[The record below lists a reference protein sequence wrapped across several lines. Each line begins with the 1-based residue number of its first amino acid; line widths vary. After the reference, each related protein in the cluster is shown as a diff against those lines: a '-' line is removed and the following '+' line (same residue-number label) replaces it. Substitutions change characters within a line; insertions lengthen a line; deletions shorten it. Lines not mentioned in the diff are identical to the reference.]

1 MNEDTYY
8 PTEPQKLGEGYAR
21 ARSAAATSGSPL
33 DGPRCGRPRLV
44 EARRDSDHAA
54 MDPHYCPELR
64 VSCAGGDERRRHSR
78 AFRTRCGSSG
88 NTLKRSSDA
97 PRGGRRHGRPQPRAS
112 FGLGCAHLTFVGRQ
126 NRHLGCQLSQPTGHA
141 TVECRG
147 QTRGAVRSTDVRSG
161 ACQCC
166 VLTKHHLL
174 VDPIRPKRC
183 ANPTYIDEIRC
194 PRATQVSKG
203 PLSRIWGRFSTS
215 RQICKPV
222 FATGG
227 DETKRERR
235 ALAAA
240 LLLEVGWTPTAH
252 KTR

>member
-21 ARSAAATSGSPL
+21 ARSAAATSGPPL

-54 MDPHYCPELR
+54 MDPHYCPEPR

-97 PRGGRRHGRPQPRAS
+97 PHGGRRHGRPQPRAS
-112 FGLGCAHLTFVGRQ
+112 FGLGCAHLAFAGRQ
-126 NRHLGCQLSQPTGHA
+126 DRHLGCQFAQPTGHA
-141 TVECRG
+141 TGQCRG

-166 VLTKHHLL
+166 V
-174 VDPIRPKRC
+174 
-183 ANPTYIDEIRC
+183 
-194 PRATQVSKG
+194 
-203 PLSRIWGRFSTS
+203 
-215 RQICKPV
+215 
-222 FATGG
+222 
-227 DETKRERR
+227 
-235 ALAAA
+235 
-240 LLLEVGWTPTAH
+240 
-252 KTR
+252 